1 MLVIDINSK
10 INHQFFVMTDI
21 LIFIAFILVA
31 GSLFVFFWLKNKRKK
46 EDQEANEPA
55 AEPAQPTVTEP
66 EDPVQEPVEQ
76 APEPSPAEP
85 EAPQQETPSESVDL
99 EKFTEITEAYLSEF
113 MHVDT
118 SSRLFTFIRACISEA
133 WYQFYKE
140 KSIADLPVLY
150 LKENFPAVID
160 YYGVTKDED
169 QAFKAMACWII
180 ALVLTEFFPDKRN
193 EFMTIGYNFGGDKD
207 DPMYAYEFH
216 SDRNI
221 ARIVGASVWAAMRS
235 KFDIEDI
242 KANTIGTSYNSLT
255 IHKIAEDSFKAN
267 RDTFFID
274 LTKFLPPTPGPY
286 LSGYTDRSKAG
297 GYPWEG
303 QTGMLQD
310 YNTKVDSD
318 IYSAAV
324 NDYNLENSKNFE
336 RTVQA
341 IADKEADPAHMF
353 GDKMKL
359 SIYEFNPVYGESN
372 IGKKIFPDGKLASF
386 AADVWEIGSMS
397 RKFMMEDKRYGRR
410 RPGQK
415 DQDGISKD
423 GRDGV
428 LCNFDIEN
436 NDGCPGEYNKNGE
449 WVRGEEQKPGEYCA
463 YSKRNVYAN
472 SYPSGHSSGMMNVC
486 LLLTELMPE
495 RADKILRAT
504 NEFAIGRTI
513 ARYHW
518 NSDTIIGRV
527 LGSATAAVTRATR
540 DFKDR
545 LEEAKREV

>member
-1 MLVIDINSK
+1 
-10 INHQFFVMTDI
+10 MTDI

-31 GSLFVFFWLKNKRKK
+31 GGLLVFFLMKNRKK
-46 EDQEANEPA
+46 KKEQEAEEPVEA
-55 AEPAQPTVTEP
+55 PVVGPVQAPDAKEEEQ
-66 EDPVQEPVEQ
+66 VQEPTEQ
-76 APEPSPAEP
+76 KPEPAEP
-85 EAPQQETPSESVDL
+85 EAPQEAPVESVESVDL
-99 EKFTEITEAYLSEF
+99 EKFNDITEEYLSEF
-113 MHVDT
+113 MNVDP
-118 SSRLFTFIRACISEA
+118 SSKLFMFIRACIAEA

-140 KSIADLPVLY
+140 KSIAELPTLY

-193 EFMTIGYNFGGDKD
+193 EFMTVGYNLGGDKD
-207 DPMYAYEFH
+207 DPIYAYEFH

-221 ARIVGASVWAAMRS
+221 ARLVGASVWAAMRS

-242 KANTIGTSYNSLT
+242 KASTVGTSYNSLT
-255 IHKIAEDSFKAN
+255 VHKIAEDSFKAN

-274 LTKFLPPTPGPY
+274 LTNFLPPTPGPY
-286 LSGYTDRSKAG
+286 LNGYTDRTKAG

-303 QTGMLQD
+303 WNGILSD
-310 YNTKVDSD
+310 HNTKVDSD

-336 RTVQA
+336 KTVQA

-372 IGKKIFPDGKLASF
+372 IGKRISPDGKLASF

-504 NEFAIGRTI
+504 NEFAVGRTI

-545 LEEAKREV
+545 LEEAKSEV